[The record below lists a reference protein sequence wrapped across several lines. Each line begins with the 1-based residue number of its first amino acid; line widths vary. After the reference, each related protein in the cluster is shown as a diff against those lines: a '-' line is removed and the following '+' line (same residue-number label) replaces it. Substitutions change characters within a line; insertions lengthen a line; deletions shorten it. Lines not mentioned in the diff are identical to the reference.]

1 MSDFLGAPLLIIAV
15 TGCLSLGVYLGI
27 EHLREYLRER
37 RLLRER
43 EAVRRQFWGYD

>member
-1 MSDFLGAPLLIIAV
+1 MNEFLGEPLLVIAV
-15 TGCLSLGVYLGI
+15 TGCIGLGIYLGL

-43 EAVRRQFWGYD
+43 NTVRRQFWGHD